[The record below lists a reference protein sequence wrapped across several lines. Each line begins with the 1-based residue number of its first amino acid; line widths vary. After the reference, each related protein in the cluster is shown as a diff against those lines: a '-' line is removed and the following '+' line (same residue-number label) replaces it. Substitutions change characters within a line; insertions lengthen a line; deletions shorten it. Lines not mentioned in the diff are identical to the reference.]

1 MEISKKDWILF
12 KSKIAGWQEAYME
25 KLCNSY
31 IELLQGNQNPSEK
44 FWQLEKRIKNDK
56 KSCGVQIELCRKDLP
71 FNLISLIYD
80 GVITLDD
87 IKIFSD
93 DLQDAVR
100 TFIRLQTQG
109 GM

>member
-1 MEISKKDWILF
+1 MEISKQDWILF
-12 KSKIAGWQEAYME
+12 KSKIADWQEAYME

-31 IELLQGNQNPSEK
+31 IELLKENKSPSEK
-44 FWQLEKRIKNDK
+44 FWQLEKRIRNDK
-56 KSCGVQIELCRKDLP
+56 KSCGVQIELRKQDLP
-71 FNLISLIYD
+71 LDLVSLIYD

-100 TFIRLQTQG
+100 TFIRLQN
-109 GM
+109 